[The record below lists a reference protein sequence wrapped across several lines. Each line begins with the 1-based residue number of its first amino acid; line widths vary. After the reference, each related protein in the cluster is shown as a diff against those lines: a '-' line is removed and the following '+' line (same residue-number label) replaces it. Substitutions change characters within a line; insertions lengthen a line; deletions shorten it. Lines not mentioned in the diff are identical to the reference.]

1 MPQLREFITLGLTVV
16 AFILVLKLLASYLPD
31 EGMLGALKR
40 VVASL

>member
-16 AFILVLKLLASYLPD
+16 AFILLLKLLSSYLPD
-31 EGMLGALKR
+31 EGFLGALKR

>member
-1 MPQLREFITLGLTVV
+1 VAQFREWIIVGLSVV
-16 AFILVLKLLASYLPD
+16 AFILLLKLLSSYLPD